1 MGEPQTIAG
10 RYRIGRE
17 IGAGGMGSVFLGM
30 DVQTEEQVAIKRLNP
45 ELTRNDPDIIQ
56 RFEREAEALRRLN
69 HPNIVKVFAHTV
81 ENDRHYIVMEFV
93 SGGSLADTL
102 EKTPQMP
109 IDRTLNIAL
118 DLSDALTRAHRLK
131 IIHRDIKPANV
142 LLAEDGTPR
151 LTDFGVAYMSDGNRV
166 TETGM
171 MVGTLAYLPPEVL
184 SGEKMDERG
193 DIWAFGIMLYEMLAG
208 ERPFSADN
216 TGAMLHG
223 ILMNP
228 TPDIF
233 EYRDDVPWTLMGL
246 VYWMLEKDPAKRPQ
260 STRLIGAMIENIL
273 SGKTLPAN
281 WFGDSSGAYDEV
293 KTPTREQARDAVMQH
308 MTGSFRLEDANPPK
322 GTGQQPI
329 PRIATDMITDDLPE
343 KPITLTQKL
352 PMVGEVPKK
361 SPSRILIAAA
371 ALLIIVLLA
380 GGALLLSN
388 MPTPDII
395 IEPVANDENM
405 VLVAQFE
412 RVSGEERDVQ
422 RFIIEDLRGHLE
434 EDNPEAK
441 IRVREYPAVIRTDEE
456 AHAIGAKYAA
466 DVIVWG
472 NYDASRVEAQVQI
485 GDLSLYP
492 LNPYD
497 EATSRRFMDSTM
509 TLSDEREQSLI
520 TSVVAVLNLL
530 ASVDGDAF
538 SVARNVTVLS
548 TITDPPGTIAGNS
561 AGDKYHRYLRY
572 YIPDIESALAEANQM
587 VQSDASHSLP
597 YVVRALG
604 YARAGN
610 LEEMRQDIA
619 TAEQFAPPNFYAPV
633 MMNLTDNFAYTRD
646 YADMLTQVD
655 VMLAAHPDDFYYLS
669 MRGVAHYILGNYDES
684 QAAALRAIEVGAE
697 ANFAYA
703 VATAVALRK
712 GDLTT
717 ASRLFNEV
725 IQKFPD
731 SSFTERLLKAILN
744 EEAASIG
751 FVPLNAAFGNL
762 TLRRW
767 RDVLNVTD
775 NAIDDDDV
783 LTDIYFLR
791 GFAQCNLG
799 DDAAAEASFSKAI
812 ELEPDYTLMY
822 LLRAEVRNN
831 QGNILGAG
839 SDILQVQQSD
849 LAETFAPLL
858 AAGASGDLT
867 CQNFLD
873 FELPE

>member
-1 MGEPQTIAG
+1 MNEKKVIAG
-10 RYRIGRE
+10 RYSIEQE
-17 IGAGGMGSVFLGM
+17 IGSGGMGAVFLGI
-30 DVQTEEQVAIKRLNP
+30 DTQTEDRVAIKLLKP

-69 HPNIVKVFAHTV
+69 HPNIVKVFANTV
-81 ENDRHYIVMEFV
+81 EDEKHYIVMEFV
-93 SGGSLADTL
+93 SGGSLADAL
-102 EKTPQMP
+102 AKSPQMP
-109 IDRTLNIAL
+109 IDRVLNIAL

-142 LLAEDGTPR
+142 LLADDGTPR

-208 ERPFSADN
+208 ERPFAADN

-223 ILMNP
+223 ILMSP

-233 EYRDDVPWTLMGL
+233 EYREDVPWTLMGL
-246 VYWMLEKDPAKRPQ
+246 VYWMLEKEPAKRPQ

-273 SGKTLPAN
+273 SGKNLPVN
-281 WFGDSSGAYDEV
+281 WFGDSSGLYDDA

-308 MTGSFRLEDANPPK
+308 MTGTFRLEDVTPPK
-322 GTGQQPI
+322 GTGTQPV
-329 PRIATDMITDDLPE
+329 PRMTSDSDSDNILSD
-343 KPITLTQKL
+343 KPLTPTEKL
-352 PMVGEVPKK
+352 PIVADNK
-361 SPSRILIAAA
+361 SRRRSFIGVALILI
-371 ALLIIVLLA
+371 LILLA
-380 GGALLLSN
+380 GGAFVLMNSSA
-388 MPTPDII
+388 PPIV
-395 IEPVANDENM
+395 IEPVAADETM

-412 RVSGEERDVQ
+412 RVGGEERDVQ
-422 RFIIEDLRGHLE
+422 RFISEDLRGHLE

-441 IRVREYPAVIRTDEE
+441 IRVRDYPAVIRTDAE
-456 AHAIGAKYAA
+456 AHAIGAQYAA

-472 NYDASRVEAQVQI
+472 NYDANQVEAQVQI
-485 GDLSLYP
+485 GDASLYP

-497 EATSRRFMDSTM
+497 EATTRRFIDSTM
-509 TLSDEREQSLI
+509 TLTDERQQTLV
-520 TSVVAVLNLL
+520 TSVIAVVNML
-530 ASVDGDAF
+530 ASVDGDMF
-538 SVARNVTVLS
+538 TVARNTTILS
-548 TITDPPGTIAGNS
+548 TITDTSGTINGNS
-561 AGDKYHRYLRY
+561 AGDKYHRYLLNY
-572 YIPDIESALAEANQM
+572 VPNIQIALVEANQM

-597 YVVRALG
+597 YVVRSLG
-604 YARAGN
+604 YARAGE
-610 LEEMRQDIA
+610 LENMRQDIA
-619 TAEQFAPPNFYAPV
+619 TGQQFAPPNFYAPL
-633 MMNLTDNFAYTRD
+633 MMQIIDDFAYTRD
-646 YADMLTQVD
+646 YASMIPNLD
-655 VMLAAHPDDFYYLS
+655 VMLAVRPDDFYYLS
-669 MRGVAHYILGNYDES
+669 MRGIAHYVLRNYD
-684 QAAALRAIEVGAE
+684 AAQIDALRAIEVGAE

-703 VATAVALRK
+703 VATAVSLRK
-712 GDLTT
+712 GDLMT
-717 ASRLFNEV
+717 ARRLFDEV
-725 IQKFPD
+725 IQKLPD
-731 SSFTERLLKAILN
+731 PSFTERLLKAVLN

-751 FVPLNAAFGNL
+751 FVPLNAAYGNL

-767 RDVLNVTD
+767 RDVISVTD
-775 NAIDDDDV
+775 KAVDDADV
-783 LTDIYFLR
+783 ITDVYFLR

-822 LLRAEVRNN
+822 LLRAQVRNN
-831 QGNILGAG
+831 QGNLLGAG

-849 LAETFAPLL
+849 LADTFAPLL

-867 CQNFLD
+867 CKNFLD